1 MKHIHAE
8 LMRQYAE
15 DAMETDKPWERWQF
29 SAEGEPWEDIACM
42 NPSWQPEWQYRRKP
56 RTIRIVEQSPAPTDA
71 PKTLWDEYRMAVITG
86 LLARPNGE
94 RMDWHDILKTSIS
107 YADHCMKDRPRMKP

>member
-56 RTIRIVEQSPAPTDA
+56 RPIGRSTQLTATPDA
-71 PKTLWDEYRMAVITG
+71 QP
-86 LLARPNGE
+86 
-94 RMDWHDILKTSIS
+94 
-107 YADHCMKDRPRMKP
+107 